1 MSRGEGLYN
10 AYSGSRYGQEMQTKT
25 RFGVFQPESVGTDL
39 WCEVLGDDV
48 NNLWHMAHTAL
59 LAEQFAS
66 IQDLS
71 TGDTDRLL
79 TVAYTH
85 DWGEAIVGDI
95 PMPDKTDNDEVA
107 ERSAYAKIAR
117 ELIGIPHSLA
127 LTAEV
132 WSVLSHEDE
141 EMGDRFK
148 TIEYLGY
155 CTTALRAHRMGI
167 NIATGVYPVDIERA
181 DKDRLVSG
189 LMGLHT
195 AVQVGNFGKL
205 AEMGKR
211 HKAVRE
217 IMRSEA

>member
-1 MSRGEGLYN
+1 MSRGEGLYTTF
-10 AYSGSRYGQEMQTKT
+10 SGSRYGQEMQTKT
-25 RFGVFQPESVGTDL
+25 RFGVFQPESVDTEL

-48 NNLWHMAHTAL
+48 NNLRHMAHTAL
-59 LAEQFAS
+59 LAERFAS

-71 TGDTDRLL
+71 TGDADRLL

-107 ERSAYAKIAR
+107 ERFAYAKIAR

-127 LTAEV
+127 LTSEV

-141 EMGDRFK
+141 EMGDQFK

-155 CTTALRAHRMGI
+155 CTTALRAQRMGI

-181 DKDRLVSG
+181 EKDRLVSG
-189 LMGLHT
+189 LMGLST